1 LLDFVPP
8 ARSTLT
14 LKMHYRI
21 ARTYRHLSG
30 QKLAILLCL
39 AVIPLSSC
47 FVRRRTVA
55 PQGAHENRPL
65 LTATKEELLQRIA
78 SASES
83 ISSFSMTADMSPSVG
98 RLYGGEVT
106 DYATLPGY
114 ILFRKPDDIRI
125 IGLDPVIHGKA
136 FDMVST
142 GPEFRL
148 YIPSK
153 NRFVEGRNDVP
164 ANSKNKLENLRPA
177 AFLNS
182 LLIYP
187 PDPKTDVAL
196 VEDDI
201 NDTRPIYVVLII
213 RREHDQL
220 KLVRSISFD
229 RYTLQ
234 IVRQRSF
241 DEAGHTLSDAKYSEW
256 KNYGDTP
263 FPSSIDIQRPQDGY
277 EVSLSVMALKINT
290 PDVTP
295 EKFVLNQPPGT
306 QLQQVSQ

>member
-1 LLDFVPP
+1 
-8 ARSTLT
+8 
-14 LKMHYRI
+14 
-21 ARTYRHLSG
+21 
-30 QKLAILLCL
+30 
-39 AVIPLSSC
+39 
-47 FVRRRTVA
+47 
-55 PQGAHENRPL
+55 
-65 LTATKEELLQRIA
+65 
-78 SASES
+78 
-83 ISSFSMTADMSPSVG
+83 MSPSVG
-98 RLYGGEVT
+98 RIYGGEVA

-153 NRFVEGRNDVP
+153 NRFVEGRNDVAP
-164 ANSKNKLENLRPA
+164 TSKNKLENLRPA

-201 NDTRPIYVVLII
+201 NDARPVYVVLII
-213 RREHDQL
+213 RREQDQL

-241 DEAGHTLSDAKYSEW
+241 DGAGHTLSDAKYSNW
-256 KNYGDTP
+256 KNYGDIP
-263 FPSSIDIQRPQDGY
+263 FPTSIDIQRPEDGY
-277 EVSLSVMALKINT
+277 EVSLSVVALKINT
-290 PDVTP
+290 PDVTA

>member
-1 LLDFVPP
+1 
-8 ARSTLT
+8 
-14 LKMHYRI
+14 
-21 ARTYRHLSG
+21 
-30 QKLAILLCL
+30 
-39 AVIPLSSC
+39 
-47 FVRRRTVA
+47 
-55 PQGAHENRPL
+55 
-65 LTATKEELLQRIA
+65 
-78 SASES
+78 
-83 ISSFSMTADMSPSVG
+83 MTADMSPSVG

-142 GPEFRL
+142 GPQFRL

-164 ANSKNKLENLRPA
+164 ATSKNKLENLRPA

>member
-1 LLDFVPP
+1 ML
-8 ARSTLT
+8 
-14 LKMHYRI
+14 YRI
-21 ARTYRHLSG
+21 ARSYFHRTG

-39 AVIPLSSC
+39 ALIPLASC
-47 FVRRRTVA
+47 FVRRRVVA

-65 LTATKEELLQRIA
+65 LAATKDELLQRIS
-78 SASES
+78 SASDS
-83 ISSFSMTADMSPSVG
+83 INSFSMTADMSPSVG
-98 RLYGGEVT
+98 RIYGGEVT

-153 NRFVEGRNDVP
+153 NRFVEGRNDVAP
-164 ANSKNKLENLRPA
+164 TSKNKLENLRPA

-201 NDTRPIYVVLII
+201 NDARPVYVVLII
-213 RREHDQL
+213 RREQDQL

-241 DEAGHTLSDAKYSEW
+241 DGAGHTLSDAKYSDW

-263 FPSSIDIQRPQDGY
+263 FPTGIDIQRPEDGY
-277 EVSLSVMALKINT
+277 EVSLSVVALKINT
-290 PDVTP
+290 PDVTA